1 MQKLIPLIVL
11 FLMISSTPVF
21 AQENLTSQ
29 ILTLN
34 TDKEAYFDGDVITI
48 TGKVTKVISGEE
60 IILQI
65 FFGKN
70 LIGIDQVSVTQD
82 GEFTKTIRTGGPL
95 WQNEG
100 SVVIKITYG
109 KESTEAVFQF
119 FKQTGTDF
127 ASIYEVDIPD
137 GGTFDIEYTMK
148 GGVVDSMTVNPHS
161 LSLDIGILTNSD
173 GALDISIPRNAL
185 DSIDEN
191 GFDTEFIIL
200 IYSSNEVNPVQTDY
214 NKIEFDDES
223 RSIYIPIKNGDSK
236 IQIIGTSV
244 IPEFGVL
251 IQLVLIVAIITTII
265 ISARTR
271 LLLSLIH
278 I

>member
-1 MQKLIPLIVL
+1 MQKLIPLIIL

-34 TDKEAYFDGDVITI
+34 TDKEAYYDGDVITI
-48 TGKVTKVISGEE
+48 TGQVTKVISGEE

-109 KESTEAVFQF
+109 KESTEATFQF
-119 FKQTGTDF
+119 FKQTGTNF
-127 ASIYEVDIPD
+127 TSIYEVDIPD

-236 IQIIGTSV
+236 IQIVGTSV
-244 IPEFGVL
+244 IPEFGAL

-265 ISARTR
+265 ISARTK
-271 LLLSLIH
+271 LLIFPKP
-278 I
+278 

>member
-1 MQKLIPLIVL
+1 MQKLIPLIIL

-34 TDKEAYFDGDVITI
+34 TDKEAYYDGDVITI
-48 TGKVTKVISGEE
+48 TGQVTKVISGEE

-148 GGVVDSMTVNPHS
+148 GGVVDSMAVNPHS

-236 IQIIGTSV
+236 IQIVGTSV

-265 ISARTR
+265 ISARTK
-271 LLLSLIH
+271 LLIFPKP
-278 I
+278 

>member
-1 MQKLIPLIVL
+1 MQKLIPLIIL

-34 TDKEAYFDGDVITI
+34 TDKEAYYDGDVITI
-48 TGKVTKVISGEE
+48 TGQVTKVISGEE

-236 IQIIGTSV
+236 IQIVGTSV
-244 IPEFGVL
+244 IPVFGVL

-265 ISARTR
+265 ISARTK
-271 LLLSLIH
+271 LLIFPKP
-278 I
+278 

>member
-1 MQKLIPLIVL
+1 MQKLIPLIIL

-34 TDKEAYFDGDVITI
+34 TDKEAYYDGDVITI
-48 TGKVTKVISGEE
+48 TGQVTKVISGEE

-191 GFDTEFIIL
+191 GFDAEFIIL

-236 IQIIGTSV
+236 IQIVGTSV
-244 IPEFGVL
+244 IPEFGAL

-271 LLLSLIH
+271 LLIFPKP
-278 I
+278 

>member
-1 MQKLIPLIVL
+1 MQKFVSLIVL
-11 FLMISSTPVF
+11 LLMISSTPVF

-34 TDKEAYFDGDVITI
+34 TDKEAYYDGDVITI

-70 LIGIDQVSVTQD
+70 LIGIDKVSVTQD

-100 SVVIKITYG
+100 NVVVKITYG
-109 KESTEAVFQF
+109 KESTETVFQF

-236 IQIIGTSV
+236 IQIVGTSV

-271 LLLSLIH
+271 LLIFPKP
-278 I
+278 

>member
-34 TDKEAYFDGDVITI
+34 TDKEAYYDGDVITI
-48 TGKVTKVISGEE
+48 TGQVTKVISGEE

-100 SVVIKITYG
+100 NVVIKITYG
-109 KESTEAVFQF
+109 KESTEATFQF
-119 FKQTGTDF
+119 FKQTGTNF
-127 ASIYEVDIPD
+127 TSIYEVDIPD

-148 GGVVDSMTVNPHS
+148 GGVVESMTVNPHS

-173 GALDISIPRNAL
+173 GVLDISIPRNAL

-265 ISARTR
+265 ISARTK
-271 LLLSLIH
+271 LLIFPKP
-278 I
+278 

>member
-1 MQKLIPLIVL
+1 MQKLIPLIIL

-34 TDKEAYFDGDVITI
+34 TDKEAYYDGDVITI
-48 TGKVTKVISGEE
+48 TGQVTKVISGEE

-109 KESTEAVFQF
+109 KESTEATFKF
-119 FKQTGTDF
+119 FKQTGTNF
-127 ASIYEVDIPD
+127 TSIYEVDIPD

-236 IQIIGTSV
+236 IQIVGTSV

-265 ISARTR
+265 ISARTK
-271 LLLSLIH
+271 LLIFPKP
-278 I
+278 

>member
-34 TDKEAYFDGDVITI
+34 TDKEAYYDGDVITI
-48 TGKVTKVISGEE
+48 TGQVTKVISGEE

-109 KESTEAVFQF
+109 KESTEATFQF
-119 FKQTGTDF
+119 FKQTGTNF
-127 ASIYEVDIPD
+127 TSIYEVDIPD

-236 IQIIGTSV
+236 IQIVGTSV

-271 LLLSLIH
+271 LLIFPKP
-278 I
+278 

>member
-1 MQKLIPLIVL
+1 MQKLIPLIIL

-34 TDKEAYFDGDVITI
+34 TDKEAYYDGDVITI
-48 TGKVTKVISGEE
+48 TGQVTKVISGEE

-148 GGVVDSMTVNPHS
+148 CGVVESMTVNPHS

-173 GALDISIPRNAL
+173 GVLDISIPRNAL

-236 IQIIGTSV
+236 IQIVGTSV
-244 IPEFGVL
+244 IPEFGAL

-271 LLLSLIH
+271 LLIFPKP
-278 I
+278 

>member
-34 TDKEAYFDGDVITI
+34 TDKEAYYDGDVITI

-70 LIGIDQVSVTQD
+70 LIGIDQVRVTQD

-109 KESTEAVFQF
+109 KESTEATFQF
-119 FKQTGTDF
+119 FKQTGTNF
-127 ASIYEVDIPD
+127 TSIYEVDIPD

-236 IQIIGTSV
+236 IQIVGTSV

-271 LLLSLIH
+271 LLIFPKP
-278 I
+278 

>member
-34 TDKEAYFDGDVITI
+34 TDKEAYYDGDVITI
-48 TGKVTKVISGEE
+48 TGQVTKVISGEE

-100 SVVIKITYG
+100 NVVIKITYG
-109 KESTEAVFQF
+109 KESTEATFQF
-119 FKQTGTDF
+119 FKQTGTNF
-127 ASIYEVDIPD
+127 TSIYEVDIPD

-148 GGVVDSMTVNPHS
+148 GGVVESMTVNPHS

-173 GALDISIPRNAL
+173 GVLDISIPRNAL

-200 IYSSNEVNPVQTDY
+200 IYPSNEVNPVQTDY

-265 ISARTR
+265 ISARTK
-271 LLLSLIH
+271 LLIFPKP
-278 I
+278 

>member
-1 MQKLIPLIVL
+1 MQKLIPLIIL

-34 TDKEAYFDGDVITI
+34 TDKEAYYDGDVITI

-109 KESTEAVFQF
+109 KESTEATFQF
-119 FKQTGTDF
+119 FKQTGTNF
-127 ASIYEVDIPD
+127 TSIYEVDIPD

-236 IQIIGTSV
+236 IQIVGTSV
-244 IPEFGVL
+244 IPEFGAL

-265 ISARTR
+265 ISARTK
-271 LLLSLIH
+271 LLIFPKP
-278 I
+278 

>member
-34 TDKEAYFDGDVITI
+34 TDKEAYYDGDVITI
-48 TGKVTKVISGEE
+48 TGQVTKVISGEE

-100 SVVIKITYG
+100 NVVIKITYG
-109 KESTEAVFQF
+109 KESTEATFQF
-119 FKQTGTDF
+119 FKQTGTNF
-127 ASIYEVDIPD
+127 TSIYEVDIPD

-173 GALDISIPRNAL
+173 GVLDISIPRNAL

-265 ISARTR
+265 ISARTK
-271 LLLSLIH
+271 LLIFPKP
-278 I
+278 

>member
-34 TDKEAYFDGDVITI
+34 TDKEAYYDGDVITI
-48 TGKVTKVISGEE
+48 TGQVTKVISGEE

-109 KESTEAVFQF
+109 KESTEATFQF

-236 IQIIGTSV
+236 IQIVGTSV

-265 ISARTR
+265 ISARTK
-271 LLLSLIH
+271 LLIFPKP
-278 I
+278 

>member
-1 MQKLIPLIVL
+1 MQKLIPLMVL

-34 TDKEAYFDGDVITI
+34 TDKEAYYDGDVITI
-48 TGKVTKVISGEE
+48 TGQVTKVISGEE

-100 SVVIKITYG
+100 SVIIKITYG

-119 FKQTGTDF
+119 FKHTGTDF
-127 ASIYEVDIPD
+127 AS
-137 GGTFDIEYTMK
+137 
-148 GGVVDSMTVNPHS
+148 
-161 LSLDIGILTNSD
+161 L
-173 GALDISIPRNAL
+173 
-185 DSIDEN
+185 
-191 GFDTEFIIL
+191 
-200 IYSSNEVNPVQTDY
+200 
-214 NKIEFDDES
+214 
-223 RSIYIPIKNGDSK
+223 
-236 IQIIGTSV
+236 
-244 IPEFGVL
+244 
-251 IQLVLIVAIITTII
+251 
-265 ISARTR
+265 
-271 LLLSLIH
+271 
-278 I
+278 

>member
-1 MQKLIPLIVL
+1 MQKLIPLIIL

-34 TDKEAYFDGDVITI
+34 TDKEAYYDGDVITI
-48 TGKVTKVISGEE
+48 TGQVTKVISGEE

-109 KESTEAVFQF
+109 KESTEATFQF

-236 IQIIGTSV
+236 IQIVGTSV

-265 ISARTR
+265 ISARTK
-271 LLLSLIH
+271 LLIFPKP
-278 I
+278 

>member
-34 TDKEAYFDGDVITI
+34 TDKEAYYDGDVITI
-48 TGKVTKVISGEE
+48 TGQVTKVISGEE

-148 GGVVDSMTVNPHS
+148 GGVVDSMAVNPHS

-236 IQIIGTSV
+236 IQIVGTSV
-244 IPEFGVL
+244 IPEFGAL

-265 ISARTR
+265 ISARTK
-271 LLLSLIH
+271 LLIFPKP
-278 I
+278 

>member
-34 TDKEAYFDGDVITI
+34 TDKEAYYDGDVITI
-48 TGKVTKVISGEE
+48 TGQVTKVISGEE

-161 LSLDIGILTNSD
+161 LSLDIGVLTNSD

-236 IQIIGTSV
+236 IQIVGTSV

-265 ISARTR
+265 ISARTK
-271 LLLSLIH
+271 LLIFPKP
-278 I
+278 

>member
-34 TDKEAYFDGDVITI
+34 TDKEAYYDGDVITI

-109 KESTEAVFQF
+109 KESTEATFQF
-119 FKQTGTDF
+119 FKQTGTNF
-127 ASIYEVDIPD
+127 TSIYEVDIPD

-244 IPEFGVL
+244 IPEFGAL

-265 ISARTR
+265 ISARTK
-271 LLLSLIH
+271 LLIFPKP
-278 I
+278 

>member
-1 MQKLIPLIVL
+1 
-11 FLMISSTPVF
+11 MISSTPVF

-34 TDKEAYFDGDVITI
+34 TDKEAYYDGDVITI
-48 TGKVTKVISGEE
+48 TGQVTKVISGEE

-109 KESTEAVFQF
+109 KESTEAAFQF

-236 IQIIGTSV
+236 IQIVGTSV
-244 IPEFGVL
+244 IPEFGAL
-251 IQLVLIVAIITTII
+251 IQLVLIIAIITTII
-265 ISARTR
+265 VSTRTK
-271 LLLSLIH
+271 SLIFPKP
-278 I
+278 

>member
-271 LLLSLIH
+271 LLIFPKP
-278 I
+278 

>member
-34 TDKEAYFDGDVITI
+34 TDKEAYYDGDVITI
-48 TGKVTKVISGEE
+48 TGKVAKVISGEE

-161 LSLDIGILTNSD
+161 LSLDIGVLTNSD

-236 IQIIGTSV
+236 IQIVGTSV

-265 ISARTR
+265 ISARTK
-271 LLLSLIH
+271 LLIFPKP
-278 I
+278 

>member
-34 TDKEAYFDGDVITI
+34 TDKEAYYDGDVITI

-236 IQIIGTSV
+236 IQIVGTSV
-244 IPEFGVL
+244 IPEFGAL

-265 ISARTR
+265 ISARTK
-271 LLLSLIH
+271 LLIFPKP
-278 I
+278 

>member
-1 MQKLIPLIVL
+1 MQKLIPLIIL

-34 TDKEAYFDGDVITI
+34 TDKEAYYDGDVITI
-48 TGKVTKVISGEE
+48 TGQVTKVISGEE

-236 IQIIGTSV
+236 IQIVGTSV

-271 LLLSLIH
+271 LLIFPKP
-278 I
+278 

>member
-34 TDKEAYFDGDVITI
+34 TDKEAYYDGDVITI

-236 IQIIGTSV
+236 IQIVGTSV

-271 LLLSLIH
+271 LLIFPKP
-278 I
+278 

>member
-1 MQKLIPLIVL
+1 MQKFVSLIVL
-11 FLMISSTPVF
+11 LLMISSTPVF

-29 ILTLN
+29 VLTLS
-34 TDKEAYFDGDVITI
+34 TDKEAYYDGDVITV
-48 TGKVTKVISGEE
+48 TGTVAKVISGEE

-65 FFGKN
+65 FFEKN
-70 LIGIDQVSVTQD
+70 QIGIDQLSVTAD

-100 SVVIKITYG
+100 SVIIKITYG

-119 FKQTGTDF
+119 FKHTGTDF
-127 ASIYEVDIPD
+127 ASFYDVDLPD

-148 GGVVDSMTVNPHS
+148 GGVVDSMTVNPHG

-236 IQIIGTSV
+236 IQIVGTSV
-244 IPEFGVL
+244 IPEFGAL

-265 ISARTR
+265 ISARTK
-271 LLLSLIH
+271 LLIFPKP
-278 I
+278 

>member
-1 MQKLIPLIVL
+1 MQKLIPLIIL

-34 TDKEAYFDGDVITI
+34 TDKEAYYDGDVITI
-48 TGKVTKVISGEE
+48 TGQVTKVISGEE

-173 GALDISIPRNAL
+173 GVLDISIPRNAL

-236 IQIIGTSV
+236 IQIVGTSV
-244 IPEFGVL
+244 IPEFGAL

-265 ISARTR
+265 ISARTK
-271 LLLSLIH
+271 LLIFPKP
-278 I
+278 

>member
-1 MQKLIPLIVL
+1 MQKLVSLIVL
-11 FLMISSTPVF
+11 LLMISSTPVF

-29 ILTLN
+29 ILTLS
-34 TDKEAYFDGDVITI
+34 TDKEAYYDGDVITV
-48 TGKVTKVISGEE
+48 TGTVSKVISGEE
-60 IILQI
+60 LILQI
-65 FFGKN
+65 FFEKN
-70 LIGIDQVSVTQD
+70 LIGIDQVSVTAD

-119 FKQTGTDF
+119 FRQTGTDF
-127 ASIYEVDIPD
+127 ASIYEVNIPD
-137 GGTFDIEYTMK
+137 GGTFDIVYTMK
-148 GGVVDSMTVNPHS
+148 GGVVNSMNINPNS
-161 LSLDIGILTNSD
+161 LSLDIEILTNSD
-173 GALDISIPRNAL
+173 GALDVSIPRNAL

-191 GFDTEFIIL
+191 GFDTDFIIL
-200 IYSSNEVNPVQTDY
+200 IYSSNQVNPIQTEY

-236 IQIIGTSV
+236 IQIVGTSV

-251 IQLVLIVAIITTII
+251 VQLVLIIAIITTIV
-265 ISARTR
+265 ISARAK
-271 LLLSLIH
+271 LSIFPKL
-278 I
+278 

>member
-34 TDKEAYFDGDVITI
+34 TDKEAYYDGDVITI
-48 TGKVTKVISGEE
+48 TGQVTKVISGEE

-109 KESTEAVFQF
+109 KESTEATFQF
-119 FKQTGTDF
+119 FKQTGTNF
-127 ASIYEVDIPD
+127 TSIYEVDIPD

-236 IQIIGTSV
+236 IQIVGTSV
-244 IPEFGVL
+244 IPEFGAL

-265 ISARTR
+265 ISARTK
-271 LLLSLIH
+271 LLIFPKP
-278 I
+278 

>member
-1 MQKLIPLIVL
+1 MQKLIPLIIL

-34 TDKEAYFDGDVITI
+34 TDKEAYYDGDVITI

-109 KESTEAVFQF
+109 KESTEATFQF
-119 FKQTGTDF
+119 FKQTGTNF
-127 ASIYEVDIPD
+127 TSIYEVDIPD

-191 GFDTEFIIL
+191 GFDAEFIIL

-236 IQIIGTSV
+236 IQIVGTSV

-271 LLLSLIH
+271 LLIFPKP
-278 I
+278 

>member
-34 TDKEAYFDGDVITI
+34 TDKEAYYDGDVITI
-48 TGKVTKVISGEE
+48 TGKVAKVISGEE

-109 KESTEAVFQF
+109 KESTEATFKF
-119 FKQTGTDF
+119 FKQTGTNF
-127 ASIYEVDIPD
+127 TSIYEVDIPD

-161 LSLDIGILTNSD
+161 LSLDIGVLTNSD

-236 IQIIGTSV
+236 IQIVGTSV

-265 ISARTR
+265 ISARTK
-271 LLLSLIH
+271 LLIFPKP
-278 I
+278 

>member
-21 AQENLTSQ
+21 AQENPTSQ

-34 TDKEAYFDGDVITI
+34 TDKEAYYDGDVITI
-48 TGKVTKVISGEE
+48 TGQVTKVISGEE

-109 KESTEAVFQF
+109 KESTAAVFQF

-127 ASIYEVDIPD
+127 ASIYEVNIPD
-137 GGTFDIEYTMK
+137 GGTFDIEYTLK

-236 IQIIGTSV
+236 IQIVGTSV
-244 IPEFGVL
+244 IPEFGAL

-265 ISARTR
+265 ISARTK
-271 LLLSLIH
+271 LLIFPKP
-278 I
+278 

>member
-34 TDKEAYFDGDVITI
+34 TDKEAYYDGDVITI
-48 TGKVTKVISGEE
+48 TGQVTKVISGEE

-200 IYSSNEVNPVQTDY
+200 IYSSNEVNPIQTDY

-236 IQIIGTSV
+236 IQIVGTSV

-265 ISARTR
+265 ISARTK
-271 LLLSLIH
+271 LLIFPKP
-278 I
+278 

>member
-1 MQKLIPLIVL
+1 MQKLIPLIIL

-34 TDKEAYFDGDVITI
+34 TDKEAYYDGDVITI

-148 GGVVDSMTVNPHS
+148 GGVVESMTVNPHS

-236 IQIIGTSV
+236 IQIVGTSV

-271 LLLSLIH
+271 LLIFPKP
-278 I
+278 

>member
-34 TDKEAYFDGDVITI
+34 TDKEAYYDGDVITI
-48 TGKVTKVISGEE
+48 TGQVTKVISGEE

-236 IQIIGTSV
+236 IQIVGTSV

-265 ISARTR
+265 ISARTK
-271 LLLSLIH
+271 LLIFPKP
-278 I
+278 

>member
-34 TDKEAYFDGDVITI
+34 TDKEAYYDGDVITI
-48 TGKVTKVISGEE
+48 TGQVTKVISGEE

-109 KESTEAVFQF
+109 KESTEATFQF
-119 FKQTGTDF
+119 FKQTGTNF
-127 ASIYEVDIPD
+127 TSIYEVDIPD

-265 ISARTR
+265 ISARTK
-271 LLLSLIH
+271 LLIFPKP
-278 I
+278 

>member
-1 MQKLIPLIVL
+1 MQKLIPLIIL

-34 TDKEAYFDGDVITI
+34 TDKEAYYDGDVITI
-48 TGKVTKVISGEE
+48 TGKVAKVISGEE

-109 KESTEAVFQF
+109 KESTEATFQF

-148 GGVVDSMTVNPHS
+148 GGVVDSMAVNPHS

-173 GALDISIPRNAL
+173 GVLDISIPRNAL

-236 IQIIGTSV
+236 IQIVGTSV
-244 IPEFGVL
+244 IPEFGAL

-265 ISARTR
+265 ISARTK
-271 LLLSLIH
+271 LLIFPKP
-278 I
+278 

>member
-1 MQKLIPLIVL
+1 MQKLILLAVL
-11 FLMISSTPVF
+11 FLMISSTPIF
-21 AQENLTSQ
+21 AQESIMTQ
-29 ILTLN
+29 KLTLN
-34 TDKEAYFDGDVITI
+34 TDKTAYYEGDVITI
-48 TGKVTKVISGEE
+48 TGNVTKVIAGEE

-148 GGVVDSMTVNPHS
+148 GGVVESMTVNPHS
-161 LSLDIGILTNSD
+161 LSLDIGVITNSD

-236 IQIIGTSV
+236 IQIVGTSV

-265 ISARTR
+265 ISARTK
-271 LLLSLIH
+271 LLIFPKP
-278 I
+278 